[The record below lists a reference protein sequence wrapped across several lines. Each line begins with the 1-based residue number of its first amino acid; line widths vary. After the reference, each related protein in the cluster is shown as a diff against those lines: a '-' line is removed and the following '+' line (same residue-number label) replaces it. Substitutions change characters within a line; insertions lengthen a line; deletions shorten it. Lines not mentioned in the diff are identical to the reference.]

1 MTYSILLD
9 IRQKAD
15 FYVLS
20 FAGTLA
26 ECKSMQDDPGASW
39 SLPKSDWTSE
49 FVGPKSLKGPN
60 QHQYQGQIAKLEL
73 AALRGGV

>member
-9 IRQKAD
+9 IRQKPD

-26 ECKSMQDDPGASW
+26 ECESMQDDPGASW

-49 FVGPKSLKGPN
+49 FVEPKSLKGPN
-60 QHQYQGQIAKLEL
+60 QHPYPGRIAKLEL
-73 AALRGGV
+73 AASSGGV

>member
-9 IRQKAD
+9 IRQKPN

-26 ECKSMQDDPGASW
+26 ECQIMQDDPGASW
-39 SLPKSDWTSE
+39 SLPKSDWKSE
-49 FVGPKSLKGPN
+49 FVELKSLKGPN
-60 QHQYQGQIAKLEL
+60 QHPYSGQIAKLEL
-73 AALRGGV
+73 TALNGGV